1 THAENDEDV
10 DRKLCDRQVNCH
22 GRTSNTMGRPGRGGV
37 AMRMDHSASA
47 SGNLLQATRKDRCNH
62 GFVMR
67 PTSGLSQRA
76 NPDYT
81 GIFPFL

>member
-1 THAENDEDV
+1 
-10 DRKLCDRQVNCH
+10 
-22 GRTSNTMGRPGRGGV
+22 
-37 AMRMDHSASA
+37 MRMDHSASA